1 MMPDRARTMLDYLLV
16 RFDGDAVDAQRIA
29 SVGVES
35 SDWYAGYAAGLRAG
49 QSLVAD
55 SIRYLDNV
63 GSDWNDQA

>member
-16 RFDGDAVDAQRIA
+16 RFDGDASDAQRIA
-29 SVGVES
+29 SAGVEG

-63 GSDWNDQA
+63 ATNWSDQS